1 MGSETTLACAP
12 VHVAIN
18 HFRVNYAV
26 RGVTNP
32 VFHAPHSG
40 VVDAPLA
47 TLWPHRGQGFWRA
60 EHLDSWCAPTIRCHH
75 TLSPGSDG
83 VSDFKPTEPETA
95 REQQRRAVARTR
107 WLWTSANIVLAVVAI
122 WSFTTNLWE
131 AFITLF
137 LASALLQLVWMK
149 RHISEL

>member
-1 MGSETTLACAP
+1 M
-12 VHVAIN
+12 
-18 HFRVNYAV
+18 
-26 RGVTNP
+26 
-32 VFHAPHSG
+32 
-40 VVDAPLA
+40 
-47 TLWPHRGQGFWRA
+47 
-60 EHLDSWCAPTIRCHH
+60 
-75 TLSPGSDG
+75 
-83 VSDFKPTEPETA
+83 SDFKPTEPETA